1 MYPGGRSWLKPMG
14 HLNVPRWQIKTL
26 ISLLRTAYWDCLLGL
41 LIGTASLTFKAYETV
56 PVISRPMTSHF
67 KDYETV
73 PVISRPMKQSQTFQ
87 RLCMKLYEVISQ
99 FRNCFSLIHRIMQFF
114 DKEINTLYFRYGDG
128 NTFESQSVWQKVH
141 CCGSVWTF
149 AVVQCRIHHTSL
161 TVRTERGAENS
172 LEKLGNY

>member
-1 MYPGGRSWLKPMG
+1 MYPDGRSWLKPMG

-128 NTFESQSVWQKVH
+128 KHLWESV
-141 CCGSVWTF
+141 
-149 AVVQCRIHHTSL
+149 SL
-161 TVRTERGAENS
+161 TESALLWECLDICGGPVQNTTHFPYSQDRKRGRKQPGKA
-172 LEKLGNY
+172 G